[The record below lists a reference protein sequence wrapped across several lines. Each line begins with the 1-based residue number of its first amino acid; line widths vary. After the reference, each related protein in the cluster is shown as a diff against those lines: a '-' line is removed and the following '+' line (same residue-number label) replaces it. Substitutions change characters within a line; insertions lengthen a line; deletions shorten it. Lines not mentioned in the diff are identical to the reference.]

1 MPKMFRPKMILGAV
15 LFALLLSGCSSPSA
29 NQQQTSSELPKTIN
43 ASYVSR
49 PINVP
54 SIVAQDKKLFET
66 EFAKDN
72 IQFKWHDLTTP
83 DSQLEALASGS
94 LDFAN
99 SLNNLSAILANANGN
114 DIKVI
119 SSYSTFPQGIALVA
133 RANDGI
139 SKDADLKGK
148 KIGLQS
154 GTMLYQML
162 VEDLAKSNLKENDV
176 TLVNMDSSTALTAL
190 LSGQIDA
197 TILPDPLLSKAM
209 ASGKA
214 IKLRTAEGLI
224 SGLSVIAVRSDFAQK
239 YPDLVKR
246 FLAVHKQSLDWSNN
260 NLDQALQLAAA
271 KNQMDIKAVKK
282 MYPEFSFAMSL
293 NEAKQDLIQSA
304 EFLKKEGMIPSNT
317 DTTKLINDLVDT
329 SFMPR

>member
-1 MPKMFRPKMILGAV
+1 MFRSRIVLTAIL
-15 LFALLLSGCSSPSA
+15 LILLLSGCSASSI
-29 NQQQTSSELPKTIN
+29 NQQQTSPTLPATIN

-54 SIVAQDKKLFET
+54 SIVAQDKQMFET

-99 SLNNLSAILANANGN
+99 SLNNLSAILAKANGN

-119 SSYSTFPQGIALVA
+119 SAYSTFPKGIGLVA
-133 RANDGI
+133 RSNSGI
-139 SKDADLKGK
+139 RQDADLKGK

-162 VEDLAKSNLKENDV
+162 VEDLAESNLNEKDI
-176 TLVNMDSSTALTAL
+176 TIVNMDSSAALTAL
-190 LSGQIDA
+190 LSDQIDA
-197 TILPDPLLSKAM
+197 TILPDPLLSKAI

-214 IKLRTAEGLI
+214 IKIRSAEGLI
-224 SGLSVIAVRSDFAQK
+224 SGLSVIAVRSEFADK
-239 YPDLVKR
+239 YPNLVKQY
-246 FLAVHKQSLDWSNN
+246 LAVHKQSIDWSKD
-260 NLDQALQLAAA
+260 NLDQALQLAAT
-271 KNQMDIKAVKK
+271 KNQMDIKAVDK
-282 MYPEFSFAMSL
+282 MYPEFSFAMSMD
-293 NEAKQDLIQSA
+293 NVKQDLIQSA

-317 DTTKLINDLVDT
+317 DTQKLINDLIDS
-329 SFMPR
+329 SFMPH

>member
-1 MPKMFRPKMILGAV
+1 MFRSKLLLAAISLT
-15 LFALLLSGCSSPSA
+15 LLLSGCSSTSIS
-29 NQQQTSSELPKTIN
+29 QQQTSPKTIN

-54 SIVAQDKKLFET
+54 SIVAQDKQMFET

-83 DSQLEALASGS
+83 DNQLEALASGS

-99 SLNNLSAILANANGN
+99 SLNNLSAILAKANGN

-119 SSYSTFPQGIALVA
+119 SAYSTFPKGIALVA
-133 RANDGI
+133 GSNAGI
-139 SKDADLKGK
+139 STDADLKGK

-162 VEDLAKSNLKENDV
+162 IEDLAKSNLTKNDI
-176 TLVNMDSSTALTAL
+176 TLINMDSSTALTAL

-197 TILPDPLLSKAM
+197 TILPDPLLSKAI

-214 IKLRTAEGLI
+214 HKIRSAEGLI
-224 SGLSVIAVRSDFAQK
+224 SGLSVISVRSDFAKK
-239 YPDLVKR
+239 YPNLVKQY
-246 FLAVHKQSLDWSNN
+246 LAVHKQSIDWSRD
-260 NLDQALQLAAA
+260 NLDQALRLTAT
-271 KNQMDIKAVKK
+271 KNQMDIKTVEK
-282 MYPEFSFAMSL
+282 MYPEISFDISL
-293 NEAKQDLIQSA
+293 DNAKQDLIQSA

-317 DTTKLINDLVDT
+317 DTTKLINDLIDT
-329 SFMPR
+329 SFMPL

>member
-1 MPKMFRPKMILGAV
+1 MFRSKLILAAIS
-15 LFALLLSGCSSPSA
+15 FTLLLSGCSSSSIS
-29 NQQQTSSELPKTIN
+29 QQQTSQTLPKSIN

-54 SIVAQDKKLFET
+54 SIVAQDKKMFET

-72 IQFKWHDLTTP
+72 VQFKWHDLTTP

-99 SLNNLSAILANANGN
+99 SLNNLSAILAKANGN

-119 SSYSTFPQGIALVA
+119 SAYSTFPKGIALVA
-133 RANDGI
+133 RTNDGI
-139 SKDADLKGK
+139 NKDADLIGK

-162 VEDLAKSNLKENDV
+162 VEDLSKSNLKVNDV
-176 TLVNMDSSTALTAL
+176 KLVNMDSSAALTAL
-190 LSGQIDA
+190 ISGQIDA
-197 TILPDPLLSKAM
+197 TILPDPLLSKAI

-214 IKLRTAEGLI
+214 IKIRSAEGLI
-224 SGLSVIAVRSDFAQK
+224 SGLSVIAVRSDFAEK
-239 YPDLVKR
+239 YPNLVKR
-246 FLAVHKQSLDWSNN
+246 FLAVHKQSIDWSRN
-260 NLDQALQLAAA
+260 NLDQALQLAAT

-282 MYPEFSFAMSL
+282 MYPEFSFDMNL
-293 NEAKQDLIQSA
+293 DNAKQDLIQSA
-304 EFLKKEGMIPSNT
+304 EFLKKEGMIQSST

-329 SFMPR
+329 SFMP

>member
-1 MPKMFRPKMILGAV
+1 MFRSKLILV
-15 LFALLLSGCSSPSA
+15 LISLTLLLSGCSPA
-29 NQQQTSSELPKTIN
+29 ANNQQQPVLPKTIN

-54 SIVAQDKKLFET
+54 SIAAQDKKMFET
-66 EFAKDN
+66 EFEKDA

-99 SLNNLSAILANANGN
+99 SLNNLSAILAKANGN
-114 DIKVI
+114 DIKAI
-119 SSYSTFPQGIALVA
+119 SAYSAFPKGIALVA
-133 RANDGI
+133 GSNTGI
-139 SKDADLKGK
+139 SNEADLKGK

-162 VEDLAKSNLKENDV
+162 VKDLGASNLTVNDI
-176 TLVNMDSSTALTAL
+176 TLVNMDSAAALTAL
-190 LSGQIDA
+190 LSGQIEA
-197 TILPDPLLSKAM
+197 TILPDPLLSKAI

-214 IKLRTAEGLI
+214 TKIRSAEGLI
-224 SGLSVIAVRSDFAQK
+224 SGLSVIAVRSDFAEK

-246 FLAVHKQSLDWSNN
+246 FLAVHKQSIDWSAD
-260 NLDQALQLAAA
+260 NLDQALQLAAD

-293 NEAKQDLIQSA
+293 DNAKEDLKQSA
-304 EFLKKEGMIPSNT
+304 EFLKKEGMIPSDT
-317 DTTKLINDLVDT
+317 DTEKLINDLIDP
-329 SFMPR
+329 SFMPQ

>member
-1 MPKMFRPKMILGAV
+1 MFRSKLIPALMSLT
-15 LFALLLSGCSSPSA
+15 LLLSGCSAA
-29 NQQQTSSELPKTIN
+29 NSQQQPALPKTIN

-54 SIVAQDKKLFET
+54 SIAAQDKKMFET
-66 EFAKDN
+66 EFEKDS

-99 SLNNLSAILANANGN
+99 SLNNLSAILAKANGN

-119 SSYSTFPQGIALVA
+119 SAYSTFPKGIALVA
-133 RANDGI
+133 GSGTGI
-139 SKDADLKGK
+139 SREADLKGK

-162 VEDLAKSNLKENDV
+162 VKDLGLSNLTVNDI
-176 TLVNMDSSTALTAL
+176 TLVNMDSAAALTAL
-190 LSGQIDA
+190 VSGQIDA
-197 TILPDPLLSKAM
+197 TILPDPLLSKAI

-214 IKLRTAEGLI
+214 TKIRSAEGLI
-224 SGLSVIAVRSDFAQK
+224 SGLSVIAVRSDFAEK

-246 FLAVHKQSLDWSNN
+246 FLAVHKQSIDWSTD
-260 NLDQALQLAAA
+260 NLDQALQLAAD

-293 NEAKQDLIQSA
+293 DNAKEDLRQSA
-304 EFLKKEGMIPSNT
+304 EFLKKEGMIPSDTNT
-317 DTTKLINDLVDT
+317 EKLINDLIDS
-329 SFMPR
+329 SFMPQ

>member
-1 MPKMFRPKMILGAV
+1 MFRSKLIPALMSLT
-15 LFALLLSGCSSPSA
+15 LLLSGCSAA
-29 NQQQTSSELPKTIN
+29 NSQQQPALPKTIN

-54 SIVAQDKKLFET
+54 SIAAQDKKMFET
-66 EFAKDN
+66 EFEKDS

-99 SLNNLSAILANANGN
+99 SLNNLSAILAKANGN

-119 SSYSTFPQGIALVA
+119 SAYSTFPKGIALVA
-133 RANDGI
+133 GSGTGI
-139 SKDADLKGK
+139 NREADLKGK

-162 VEDLAKSNLKENDV
+162 VKDLGLSNLTVNDI
-176 TLVNMDSSTALTAL
+176 TLVNMDSAAALTAL
-190 LSGQIDA
+190 VSGQIDA
-197 TILPDPLLSKAM
+197 TILPDPLLSKAI

-214 IKLRTAEGLI
+214 TKIRSAEGLI
-224 SGLSVIAVRSDFAQK
+224 SGLSVIAVRSDFAEK

-246 FLAVHKQSLDWSNN
+246 FLAVHKQSIDWSTN
-260 NLDQALQLAAA
+260 NLDQALQLAAD

-293 NEAKQDLIQSA
+293 DNAKEDLRQSA
-304 EFLKKEGMIPSNT
+304 EFLKKEGMIPSDTNT
-317 DTTKLINDLVDT
+317 EKLINDLIDS
-329 SFMPR
+329 SFMPQ

>member
-1 MPKMFRPKMILGAV
+1 MFRSKFLLGIV
-15 LFALLLSGCSSPSA
+15 LITLLLGGCSSASLSR
-29 NQQQTSSELPKTIN
+29 QQTSPTYPKTIN

-54 SIVAQDKKLFET
+54 SIVAQDKKMFET
-66 EFAKDN
+66 GFAKDN

-99 SLNNLSAILANANGN
+99 SLNNLSAILAKANGN
-114 DIKVI
+114 DIKII
-119 SSYSTFPQGIALVA
+119 SAYSTFPKGIALVA
-133 RANDGI
+133 GSKAGI
-139 SKDADLKGK
+139 TKDTDLKGK

-162 VEDLAKSNLKENDV
+162 VEDLAEYNLKASDV
-176 TLVNMDSSTALTAL
+176 TIINLDSSAALTAL

-197 TILPDPLLSKAM
+197 TILPDPLLSKAV

-214 IKLRTAEGLI
+214 VKIRTAEGLI
-224 SGLSVIAVRSDFAQK
+224 SGLSVIAVRADFAEK
-239 YPDLVKR
+239 YPNLVKQ
-246 FLAVHKQSLDWSNN
+246 FLEIHKQSLDWSKN

-282 MYPEFSFAMSL
+282 MYPEFAFDMDIESDK
-293 NEAKQDLIQSA
+293 NDLIKSA
-304 EFLKKEGMIPSNT
+304 DFLKKQGLIPGNT
-317 DTTKLINDLVDT
+317 DTTALINSLVDT
-329 SFMPR
+329 SFMPQ